1 MTIRTQL
8 KVGKLS
14 ANQSERFLVRSTL
27 KAGGTRS
34 NHHQAVRRVRS
45 TIRTARVT
53 SHDDTE
59 TLRVRSKV
67 KAGGMNMQHNEALR
81 RASLR

>member
-27 KAGGTRS
+27 KAGGSRS
-34 NHHQAVRRVRS
+34 NYQAVRRVRS
-45 TIRTARVT
+45 TIRSARAT

-59 TLRVRSKV
+59 TLRVRSAGKR
-67 KAGGMNMQHNEALR
+67 GGMPMQHNEALR
-81 RASLR
+81 RAPVR